1 MATHLTLEQLQ
12 EGLSRIEASPKDHGT
27 LRAIVI
33 RPVTDA
39 RTSLQECELSPRGG
53 VHGDNW
59 ADGCWMTTED
69 GSPHPEV
76 QVALMNSRAIDLI
89 AGEQERWP
97 LAGDNLFVD
106 FDLSEDNLPSGT
118 RLTIGS
124 VLLEIT
130 KVPHNGCKKFAERFG
145 KDAVKFVNSTVGK
158 QLHLRGIYA
167 QVIESGTVRVGDSII
182 KVAAQTTA

>member
-1 MATHLTLEQLQ
+1 MVTHLTLEQLE
-12 EGLSRIEASPKDHGT
+12 EGLPLIEASPKEEGT

-33 RPVTDA
+33 RPVTDE
-39 RTSLQECELSPRGG
+39 RESLQECELSPQGG

-59 ADGCWMTTED
+59 ADGCWMTQED
-69 GSPHPEV
+69 GSPHPDV
-76 QVALMNSRAIDLI
+76 QIAIMNSRAIDLI
-89 AGEQERWP
+89 AGDEARWP

-106 FDLSEDNLPSGT
+106 FDLSEDNLPPGT

-130 KVPHNGCKKFAERFG
+130 KIPHNGCDKFVARFG
-145 KDAVKFVNSTVGK
+145 KDAVKFVNSTTGK

-167 QVIESGTVRVGDSII
+167 KVIEAGKVRVGDAVI
-182 KVAAQTTA
+182 KVAESTS

>member
-12 EGLSRIEASPKDHGT
+12 KGLPQIEASPKDKGT

-33 RPVTDA
+33 RPLTDE
-39 RTSLQECELSPRGG
+39 RKSLDRCELSFKGG

-59 ADGCWMTTED
+59 ADGCWMKQED
-69 GSPHPEV
+69 GSPHPDV
-76 QVALMNSRAIDLI
+76 QVAIMNSRAIDLI
-89 AGEQERWP
+89 AGEEERWP

-106 FDLSEDNLPSGT
+106 FDLSEDNLPPGT
-118 RLTIGS
+118 RVIVGG

-130 KVPHNGCKKFAERFG
+130 EVPHNGCKKFAERFG
-145 KDAVKFVNSTVGK
+145 KDAVKFVNSTAGK

-167 QVIESGTVRVGDSII
+167 KVIDAGTVRVGDSVI
-182 KVAAQTTA
+182 KVAT